1 MRRFADHR
9 RGDGLCGREILLHR
23 GIFHRGRRGV
33 HGLRRLGGHREC
45 WLEKGELRVV
55 DVRERGVGG
64 LFGYRLLRFHG
75 VVKGEPPA
83 LLSSDGLA
91 RLCEIVLARHLLRP
105 VEERGSPMAET
116 SRSGI
121 SRGIVKHSA
130 TPSFQPGRDVSV
142 VRGTVTEAETH
153 SDTKTY
159 GHILVLEDDDT
170 LADLLARV
178 LRAEGYKVDLLD
190 NAKDL
195 PGAAKLNEYDL
206 VLSDIHLAE
215 DTNGRDV
222 LKHVRE
228 RAKTVPV
235 ILMTAYADV
244 EGAMSAVSEGAYEY
258 LPKPIEPLLLKRM
271 VSEAVARK
279 RLAGSTP
286 DVVDARATAASEAQI
301 VGSAPSMINV
311 YKVVAQVAPTT
322 ATVLIIGE
330 SGTGKELV
338 ARSIHAKSP
347 RATKPFVAVNCA
359 ALPESILES
368 ELFGH
373 ERGSFTGA
381 TATKR
386 GLFEEANGGTLLLD
400 EIGEISSKMQ
410 VQLLRVLQE
419 GEIRRV
425 GASEIIKVDV
435 RVVAATNRDLK
446 AEVVAGRFR
455 EDLFFRLQVVTV
467 RVPPLSERRGDIA
480 LLVRHFLTRHAAR
493 LGKPVPRV
501 APEVLDA
508 LNAYDFPGNVRELA
522 HAVERATLLAREGV
536 ITAADLPPEIAI
548 SWQAH
553 TNSNPG
559 SLAEDWPTLA
569 VLERRYIDRVL
580 SRTGGNKTRAADVLG
595 IDRRTLNRMFARERA
610 AAGGREPNDAELDA
624 MEADEDS

>member
-1 MRRFADHR
+1 M
-9 RGDGLCGREILLHR
+9 
-23 GIFHRGRRGV
+23 
-33 HGLRRLGGHREC
+33 
-45 WLEKGELRVV
+45 
-55 DVRERGVGG
+55 
-64 LFGYRLLRFHG
+64 
-75 VVKGEPPA
+75 
-83 LLSSDGLA
+83 
-91 RLCEIVLARHLLRP
+91 
-105 VEERGSPMAET
+105 
-116 SRSGI
+116 
-121 SRGIVKHSA
+121 
-130 TPSFQPGRDVSV
+130 
-142 VRGTVTEAETH
+142 
-153 SDTKTY
+153 
-159 GHILVLEDDDT
+159 
-170 LADLLARV
+170 
-178 LRAEGYKVDLLD
+178 
-190 NAKDL
+190 
-195 PGAAKLNEYDL
+195 
-206 VLSDIHLAE
+206 
-215 DTNGRDV
+215 
-222 LKHVRE
+222 
-228 RAKTVPV
+228 
-235 ILMTAYADV
+235 
-244 EGAMSAVSEGAYEY
+244 
-258 LPKPIEPLLLKRM
+258 
-271 VSEAVARK
+271 
-279 RLAGSTP
+279 
-286 DVVDARATAASEAQI
+286 
-301 VGSAPSMINV
+301 
-311 YKVVAQVAPTT
+311 
-322 ATVLIIGE
+322 
-330 SGTGKELV
+330 
-338 ARSIHAKSP
+338 
-347 RATKPFVAVNCA
+347 NCA

-400 EIGEISSKMQ
+400 EIGEISPKMQ

-446 AEVVAGRFR
+446 AEVTAGRFR

-522 HAVERATLLAREGV
+522 HAIERATLLAREGV
-536 ITAADLPPEIAI
+536 ITAADLPPEIAS

-553 TNSNPG
+553 TASNPG
-559 SLAEDWPTLA
+559 GLAEDWPTLA

-624 MEADEDS
+624 MEAEEDA